1 MLLTMSSKDSVTEA
15 FELFDADNDGKIL
28 ASEVGTA
35 IRSLGHVVTDAEL
48 RKLFGKAGI
57 DPRGKVDLGKFRQ
70 LVQPLQ
76 GINYTKQLE
85 EAFNTIDKEGSGFI
99 MATEL
104 RHLLTHMG
112 DRISDE
118 EFNALLEELEVDS
131 NGRVRRKEFVQLLSR

>member
-1 MLLTMSSKDSVTEA
+1 MSSKDPVIEA
-15 FELFDADNDGKIL
+15 FELFDTDNDGKIL
-28 ASEVGTA
+28 ATEVGTA
-35 IRSLGHVVTDAEL
+35 IRSLGHVVTDADL
-48 RKLFGKAGI
+48 RKLFSKVGV
-57 DPRGKVDLGKFRQ
+57 DPRGKVDVNKFRQ

-76 GINYTKQLE
+76 GINYSKQLE

-118 EFNALLEELEVDS
+118 EFNGLLEELEVDG